1 MDSNGITQH
10 THCATIHFSNNLLPK
25 YMLSKGC
32 RHFENS
38 YFSFNKKEED
48 FETLREYNDYL
59 EMLETISKYSKTL
72 IYKTLIIHSTE

>member
-10 THCATIHFSNNLLPK
+10 THCATIPFSK